1 MLRDASEPRRTLVLS
16 DRAEN
21 LEAIENRLKNDILQE
36 ALRYAIN
43 ESSCTEVIIN
53 KYQDMG
59 VLFSHIMKSVRQD
72 LNNRIFRR
80 LNSIAAAAES
90 GEGAILPTWTAVDTN
105 NVKTS
110 RELWAYMKQEGW
122 NVDVCFSYSCRTYP
136 IH

>member
-1 MLRDASEPRRTLVLS
+1 MLS